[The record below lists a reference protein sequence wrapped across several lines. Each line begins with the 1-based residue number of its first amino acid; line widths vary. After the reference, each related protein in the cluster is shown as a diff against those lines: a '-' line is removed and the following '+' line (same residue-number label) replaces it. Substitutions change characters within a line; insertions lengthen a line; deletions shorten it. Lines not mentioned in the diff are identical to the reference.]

1 MACLEKKVVS
11 GFKKILVGTD
21 FSDYSARA
29 LSYAEMLSVKFE
41 AEILL
46 LHVIES
52 FPYSVTD
59 SMTVVGHD
67 QALVATANALM
78 DNLKKELDD
87 RKMPSTCFVAHGRAY
102 REIVKKAADEAVD
115 LIVIGT
121 HGRTGM
127 EHLLLGSVAEKVVR
141 LASCPVLTIPG
152 GSV

>member
-1 MACLEKKVVS
+1 MSGLEKKAKT

-29 LSYAEMLSVKFE
+29 VAYAEMLSVKFG

-46 LHVIES
+46 FHVIES
-52 FPYSVTD
+52 FTYSVTD

-67 QALVATANALM
+67 QALVATANALI
-78 DNLKKELDD
+78 DNLKKGLDD
-87 RKMPSTCFVAHGRAY
+87 RKVSATCFVEHGTAY
-102 REIVKKAADEAVD
+102 REIVKKAEDEGVD
-115 LIVIGT
+115 LIVIGA

-127 EHLLLGSVAEKVVR
+127 EQLLIGSVAEKVVR

-152 GSV
+152 E